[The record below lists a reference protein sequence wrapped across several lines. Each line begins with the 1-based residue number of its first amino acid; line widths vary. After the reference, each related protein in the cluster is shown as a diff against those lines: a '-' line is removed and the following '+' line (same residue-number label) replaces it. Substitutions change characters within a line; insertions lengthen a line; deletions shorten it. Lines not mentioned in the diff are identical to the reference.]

1 MHSTAATYKRLLD
14 IPVSN
19 NYEHMN
25 TIILIN
31 FAEEI
36 DRA

>member
-1 MHSTAATYKRLLD
+1 MHSTAATYKQLLD
-14 IPVSN
+14 LPVFN
-19 NYEHMN
+19 DYEHMN